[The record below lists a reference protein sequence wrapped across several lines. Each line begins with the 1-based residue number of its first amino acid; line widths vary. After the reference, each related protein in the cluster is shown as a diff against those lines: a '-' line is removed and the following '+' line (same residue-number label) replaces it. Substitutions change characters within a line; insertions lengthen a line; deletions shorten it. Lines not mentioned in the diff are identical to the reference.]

1 MNRHLELIGVV
12 MILLALAHVFF
23 PKYFG
28 WKKELAGLN
37 LLARQMMYVHTAF
50 IALAVFL
57 MGVLCLTAPAD
68 LVETPLGRTLALGL
82 AIFWGCRLLVQFFG
96 YSPKLWRGKRFETSM
111 HILFTLLWIY
121 LTAVFVVI
129 AIGKGT

>member
-23 PKYFG
+23 PKYFD

-50 IALAVFL
+50 IALAVL
-57 MGVLCLTAPAD
+57 WMGVLCLTAPVD
-68 LVETPLGRTLALGL
+68 LVKTPLGHTLALGL

-96 YSPKLWRGKRFETSM
+96 YSPKL
-111 HILFTLLWIY
+111 
-121 LTAVFVVI
+121 
-129 AIGKGT
+129 